1 MTTVIQKGQC
11 IKDYV
16 GNEKDVYGAVVSGK
30 VYGIQD
36 VSETSGNLTFITKND
51 KTGKLIYER
60 GLVLLLDYAVKKLYH
75 QNMKVEFSFKGGLY
89 CSVEDNSLIDVE
101 ELYTFMKKTADEKH
115 VIKREIYD
123 KKKVQEFF
131 MKENQLDTVH
141 LLDYKFSNT
150 ASIYTLCDISAYFSG
165 VMLPDTSYLTEFS
178 VSKYD
183 KGLWIGRKLRELKDS
198 IVFKKHEESENFAK
212 RLKVSNI
219 SDWNSMILHGKSRKM
234 IYMSELRYE
243 KELFET
249 SKEIIESKKRFIFI
263 SGPSSAGKTTTSK
276 RLSYHIQSYGYE
288 TLTIAMDDFYKN
300 RVDTP
305 VDEEGNYDFE
315 NITALDLPFF
325 YETMNKLKNGE
336 KVHLPTFNF
345 KTGEREEKLEEVE
358 GNENLFII
366 VEGIHALHPD
376 ISSFLKDDQK
386 YKIYINALTHFNLD
400 HLNRVSTSDLRMMRR
415 MVRDAQF
422 RNCPAEETLKLWK
435 RVNKG
440 EDDFIY
446 PWQEEANAVFNT
458 SMIYEFSVL
467 KPRVMKLLE
476 NVDCESETYLEAN
489 RIRKILEYFV
499 EIDEAD
505 VPRHSVLCEF
515 LGNSLFF

>member
-1 MTTVIQKGQC
+1 MTKTVQKGSC
-11 IKDYV
+11 VKDYL
-16 GNEKDVYGAVVSGK
+16 EDESEVYGAVVNGK
-30 VYGIQD
+30 VYGITD
-36 VSETSGNLTFITKND
+36 TLESDGTLKFITEND

-60 GLVLLLDYAVKKLYH
+60 GLVILLNCAINYLYH
-75 QNMKVEFSFKGGLY
+75 QKMKVEYSFRGGLY
-89 CSVEDNSLIDVE
+89 CSVEDNSSIDID
-101 ELYTFMKKTADEKH
+101 ELSAYMRKLVHEKH
-115 VIKREIYD
+115 VIHREIYD
-123 KKKVQEFF
+123 KKKAQEFF
-131 MKENQLDTVH
+131 KKKNQLDTVN
-141 LLDYKFSNT
+141 LLDYKFSKT
-150 ASIYTLCDISAYFSG
+150 ASIYTLCDTSAYFSG
-165 VMLPDTSYLTEFS
+165 VMLPDTSYLKEFS

-183 KGLWIGRKLRELKDS
+183 KGLWLGRKPCELKES
-198 IVFKKHEESENFAK
+198 IVFKKLEESENFAK
-212 RLKVSNI
+212 RLKVCNI

-243 KELFET
+243 TELFET
-249 SKEIIESKKRFIFI
+249 TKEIVNSKKRFIFI

-305 VDEEGNYDFE
+305 LDAEGNYDFE

-325 YETMNKLKNGE
+325 YDTMNKLKNGE

-345 KTGEREEKLEEVE
+345 KTGEREERMEVVE

-366 VEGIHALHPD
+366 IEGIHALHPD
-376 ISSFLKDDQK
+376 ISSFLEDHQK

-422 RNCPAEETLKLWK
+422 RGISAEETLHLWM

-440 EDDFIY
+440 ENDFIY
-446 PWQEEANAVFNT
+446 PWQEEADAVFNT

-476 NVDCESETYLEAN
+476 NIDCESELYLEAN